1 MLRTC
6 NPSNRSPQ
14 IRDIYLRKLISAI
27 ELRLIPSSAAINPQ
41 PSFIWRPR
49 VTLIAPSQA
58 PTLSSRLI
66 SSEPISFSKQI
77 GSDDISLDESVG
89 ACDGAINVT
98 LGRQM
103 NDGCGLI
110 AAEDGINRSSI
121 ADISFL
127 KYI

>member
-1 MLRTC
+1 VGIIVAGC
-6 NPSNRSPQ
+6 FE
-14 IRDIYLRKLISAI
+14 KL
-27 ELRLIPSSAAINPQ
+27 
-41 PSFIWRPR
+41 
-49 VTLIAPSQA
+49 
-58 PTLSSRLI
+58 
-66 SSEPISFSKQI
+66 I

-127 KYI
+127 KYISRICGDRFEGLQVRSIRELVDVNDGNTQGFHELPTNRGTNKPSSSSH